1 MEKKISD
8 VNEMI
13 EHNRHEQVDEDDEMK
28 GSASNR
34 SSSPTMADKERHHN
48 DNNNEND
55 DDAHDENEDA
65 SEKRDNGDRCSSTN
79 VNSSNSTRTMA
90 DELAH
95 KEKEVSVWRLS
106 Q

>member
-28 GSASNR
+28 GSGSASNR
-34 SSSPTMADKERHHN
+34 STSPTMADKERHHN

-65 SEKRDNGDRCSSTN
+65 SEKRDNGDRCSSN

-95 KEKEVSVWRLS
+95 KEKEVSV
-106 Q
+106 